1 MTQTIQQLTYSVPD
15 MSCAHCRATITAEIE
30 NVAGVSAVEVDLDAK
45 RVAVAGAALDD
56 RAIRT
61 AIDEA
66 GYGVA

>member
-1 MTQTIQQLTYSVPD
+1 
-15 MSCAHCRATITAEIE
+15 
-30 NVAGVSAVEVDLDAK
+30 VSAVEVDLDAK
-45 RVAVAGAALDD
+45 RVAVAGAGLDD